1 MPNFDE
7 NQAWTPSETLATQA
21 TTSSPLWGIV
31 VTVFIFLVILFV
43 ALRMIRHLNRSTM
56 RGMNAT
62 WARVLDRQIL
72 FGQQSLYLVE
82 IAGKLQVLG
91 GTDHHIMKL
100 TEIDDPE
107 LAAEILDELA
117 NRPVERAEG
126 ELSKF
131 LQKLF
136 SGKKRKEKDSFSRE
150 LERLLKEVEK

>member
-7 NQAWTPSETLATQA
+7 NQAWTTSETLATQA
-21 TTSSPLWGIV
+21 AASSPLWGIA
-31 VTVFIFLVILFV
+31 VTVLIFLVILFV

-91 GTDHHIMKL
+91 GTDQHIMKL

-126 ELSKF
+126 ELGK
-131 LQKLF
+131 LMQKLF
-136 SGKKRKEKDSFSRE
+136 SGKKSKEKDSFSRE

>member
-1 MPNFDE
+1 MPDFE
-7 NQAWTPSETLATQA
+7 NQVWAPSETVATQA
-21 TTSSPLWGIV
+21 ATRSSWWGII
-31 VTVFIFLVILFV
+31 VTVIIFIIILYV

-56 RGMNAT
+56 RGMNAP

-82 IAGKLQVLG
+82 IAGKLQVLS

-100 TEIDDPE
+100 TEIDDPD

-126 ELSKF
+126 ELSKL